1 MLNDWH
7 SGAATGTWMLHQ
19 WQEDGTL
26 RLWAV
31 ASLEYGPDIEK
42 DEYIASVIR
51 IREDG
56 TAENVYENTL
66 TEMDSAT
73 WNAEYDKLMAL
84 LWNGIDPGKPA
95 EWGLHE

>member
-1 MLNDWH
+1 
-7 SGAATGTWMLHQ
+7 MLHQ

-66 TEMDSAT
+66 TEMDSTT

-84 LWNGIDPGKPA
+84 LWNGIDPGESA